1 MKLQILIPQYRE
13 DESVILPLLK
23 SIELQQSVDLQNDV
37 GVIIANDGSD
47 VLLSDEFLSQFPFQ
61 IQYLKCPHQGVSAA
75 RNACLDAA
83 TADYVMFCDADDLFF
98 NLCAFYILFREM
110 DNGGFDSLFSVF
122 VEESRDPVSCAPV
135 FINHEMDS
143 TFVHGKVHRRQY
155 LLDHHIRWNP
165 ALTVHEDSYFNTLCQ
180 KIADPSRVKYCPTP
194 FYLWKW
200 RDASVC
206 RHDPKYILKTYPSML
221 ESSAALVREFLSRG
235 RAKDAQMIAVEMIFD
250 SYFTMNKKDWIDQE
264 NLSYRLS
271 TEERFA
277 KYYLEFRRLFDT
289 APEAEKLQIVS
300 CIRQRMYM
308 EGLLMES
315 ITFDQWIERVL
326 AQYNEL

>member
-110 DNGGFDSLFSVF
+110 DENCQYCILDFHSKMQGFHAIIRNCVF
-122 VEESRDPVSCAPV
+122 
-135 FINHEMDS
+135 
-143 TFVHGKVHRRQY
+143 
-155 LLDHHIRWNP
+155 LL
-165 ALTVHEDSYFNTLCQ
+165 
-180 KIADPSRVKYCPTP
+180 
-194 FYLWKW
+194 
-200 RDASVC
+200 
-206 RHDPKYILKTYPSML
+206 
-221 ESSAALVREFLSRG
+221 
-235 RAKDAQMIAVEMIFD
+235 
-250 SYFTMNKKDWIDQE
+250 
-264 NLSYRLS
+264 
-271 TEERFA
+271 
-277 KYYLEFRRLFDT
+277 
-289 APEAEKLQIVS
+289 
-300 CIRQRMYM
+300 
-308 EGLLMES
+308 
-315 ITFDQWIERVL
+315 
-326 AQYNEL
+326 